1 MLPLWVDE
9 DLGVFE
15 KNTFINVGA
24 ASRAAPRRGA
34 SCPARIESRV
44 VPTPPPC
51 QQRCRR
57 RGCRRRKAAPAA
69 PYHTFE
75 RLLQSATTA
84 EDVLSLAGQH
94 LGSLT
99 FPQAVLTLK
108 QLAKLDQT
116 ASRDYLVSG
125 AFLKVTSRLKDT
137 FPRPVDEDSLP
148 STIDNLVWALGRLE
162 ALSLIHI

>member
-1 MLPLWVDE
+1 M
-9 DLGVFE
+9 
-15 KNTFINVGA
+15 
-24 ASRAAPRRGA
+24 
-34 SCPARIESRV
+34 
-44 VPTPPPC
+44 
-51 QQRCRR
+51 
-57 RGCRRRKAAPAA
+57 
-69 PYHTFE
+69 
-75 RLLQSATTA
+75 TA

-148 STIDNLVWALGRLE
+148 STIDNLIWALGRLE
-162 ALSLIHI
+162 ADFSDLHFIMALTPSPRWYLPMCSGALLILCHCSAAACGRPRS